1 MFKVSHDP
9 RVTRV
14 GRFLRRWSLDEF
26 PQLFNV
32 LRGEMS
38 LVGPRPLIP
47 EEHHHVDGWA
57 RLQCQRPFSTAESEW
72 QRALDDGGRFLDAW
86 GADAATMLWLA
97 GELFDVPGDGRPG
110 GLIWQLK
117 GERVTAL
124 GEDRAGLADGRT
136 IKRCARRL

>member
-1 MFKVSHDP
+1 MRPHQLELHFETILRSHCA
-9 RVTRV
+9 T
-14 GRFLRRWSLDEF
+14 
-26 PQLFNV
+26 
-32 LRGEMS
+32 
-38 LVGPRPLIP
+38 
-47 EEHHHVDGWA
+47 

-110 GLIWQLK
+110 GLVWQLK

-124 GEDRAGLADGRT
+124 GEDRARLADGRT
-136 IKRCARRL
+136 FKRHARWPRARVIQKSHETKIAGASRPEKAARTPRLVPAP